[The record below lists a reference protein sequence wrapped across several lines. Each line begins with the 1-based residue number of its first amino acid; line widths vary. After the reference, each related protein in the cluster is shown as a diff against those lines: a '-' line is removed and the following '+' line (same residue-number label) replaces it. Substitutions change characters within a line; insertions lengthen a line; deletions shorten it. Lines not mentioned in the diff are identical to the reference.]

1 MFKQFL
7 LAGVLIA
14 VAVAAF
20 SAGYIYLAPPPENM
34 QASLGDLSPLK
45 TIVVDVQAI
54 AAKGDLVAAEKRI
67 TDFESLW
74 DKDQPAMQPL
84 NETAWGNIDDAA
96 DAAIHSLRDSAPD
109 KAKVENTVKDLIA
122 TLDNPYSDAS
132 SGADSS
138 SGVKQVKGIAVT
150 DANGHPLPC
159 EVLIK
164 SLRAAIDGGKIPQ
177 DKSGSAAD
185 FMTRALERCNAD
197 DDTNANNFSA
207 QGLALS
213 NG

>member
-7 LAGVLIA
+7 LAAVLIA
-14 VAVAAF
+14 VPVAAF
-20 SAGYIYLAPPPENM
+20 SAGYIYLAPTPEDT

-45 TIVVDVQAI
+45 TIAVDVQSI
-54 AAKGDLVAAEKRI
+54 AATGDLVAAEKRI

-96 DAAIHSLRDSAPD
+96 DAAIHSLRDTAPD
-109 KAKVENTVKDLIA
+109 KAKVESTVKDLIA
-122 TLDNPYSDAS
+122 TLDNPYGDGS
-132 SGADSS
+132 ADNS

-207 QGLALS
+207 QGLALA

>member
-7 LAGVLIA
+7 LAAVLIA
-14 VAVAAF
+14 VPVATF
-20 SAGYIYLAPPPENM
+20 SAGYIYFAPPPEDT
-34 QASLGDLSPLK
+34 QANLGDLSPLK

-84 NETAWGNIDDAA
+84 NEAAWGNIDDAA
-96 DAAIHSLRDSAPD
+96 DAAIHSLRDTAPD
-109 KAKVENTVKDLIA
+109 KAKVESAVKDLIA
-122 TLDNPYSDAS
+122 TIDNPYADG
-132 SGADSS
+132 SGDSS

-164 SLRAAIDGGKIPQ
+164 SLRAAIDSGKIPQ